1 MRIVSLFKIVFACS
15 LANIGL
21 SSIESRSISDQQP
34 IENPNT
40 EPTQTI
46 QTIQNVDTTTWTTSY
61 YTSSVSTETTEMM
74 TESVGVLNVTSTKTT
89 YYTTPMST
97 ETLVVQNTVIPT
109 YTYTYT
115 VTDTLTFNSQST
127 NVPVCE
133 NVVETTRMTVVKTVY
148 ISECIYEDLNSTNVL
163 NSANTVQVFDLSTTD
178 SVDSKNYPTP
188 C

>member
-34 IENPNT
+34 IEDPNT
-40 EPTQTI
+40 EPT
-46 QTIQNVDTTTWTTSY
+46 QTIQNVDTTTWTTPY
-61 YTSSVSTETTEMM
+61 YTSSVSSETTGMM
-74 TESVGVLNVTSTKTT
+74 TESVVVLNVTSTETT

-115 VTDTLTFNSQST
+115 VTDTLTFDSQST

-148 ISECIYEDLNSTNVL
+148 ISECIYEDVNSTNVL

>member
-34 IENPNT
+34 IEDPNT
-40 EPTQTI
+40 EPT
-46 QTIQNVDTTTWTTSY
+46 QTIQNVDTTTWTTPY
-61 YTSSVSTETTEMM
+61 YTSTETTGMM
-74 TESVGVLNVTSTKTT
+74 TESVVVLNVTSTETT

-115 VTDTLTFNSQST
+115 VTDTLTFDSQST

-148 ISECIYEDLNSTNVL
+148 ISECIYEDVNSTNVL
-163 NSANTVQVFDLSTTD
+163 NSVNTVQDFDLSTTD